1 MCRTL
6 LSSSRRAS
14 WPTTQTAHERALPL
28 EEGLVRLTELMS
40 RIHDQFRS
48 KVLDDV
54 FRVYHGP
61 ATGDDGGEMVP
72 DASRTPHTHFDCVLT
87 TKTLQ
92 RNTPVDVVP
101 RRLNVSDSVRRELL
115 RCLVV
120 VVFSC
125 LLLSWRRRERLLA
138 ELIKLLERVVETTLV
153 IVIPVPASLA
163 DAWDLCE
170 PKPMP
175 LVEGLRFPRDS

>member
-1 MCRTL
+1 M
-6 LSSSRRAS
+6 
-14 WPTTQTAHERALPL
+14 
-28 EEGLVRLTELMS
+28 RLTELMS

-72 DASRTPHTHFDCVLT
+72 DAPRTPHTHFDCVLT
-87 TKTLQ
+87 TKTATQ
-92 RNTPVDVVP
+92 YARGRGPS
-101 RRLNVSDSVRRELL
+101 RLNVSDSVRRELL

-125 LLLSWRRRERLLA
+125 LFPPWA
-138 ELIKLLERVVETTLV
+138 KLNP
-153 IVIPVPASLA
+153 IVTIS
-163 DAWDLCE
+163 
-170 PKPMP
+170 
-175 LVEGLRFPRDS
+175 G